1 MSAHAAIKSASELG
15 RTAKVLGSSLQC
27 SVILEIPDEGT
38 ASLLSQLKDELEAMF
53 VVSSVEINA
62 PLPEAEW
69 QFSDVFEVNGVQCKG
84 WVLPPK
90 ESKCPR
96 CWRYIAPAEDTL
108 CKRCDDIVAYM

>member
-1 MSAHAAIKSASELG
+1 MSAHAAIKSASELA

-27 SVILEIPDEGT
+27 SVILEIPDEKT
-38 ASLLSQLKDELEAMF
+38 TSVLKPFEDELEAMF

-69 QFSDVFEVNGVQCKG
+69 QFSQTFEVNGVQCTG

-96 CWRYIAPAEDTL
+96 CWRYVAPAEDAL
-108 CKRCDDIVAYM
+108 CKRCDDIVASM